1 MAQRP
6 AGKSEPQKKPAPKK
20 PAAAKKAAG
29 SAVPAKRPV
38 AKKPARRAPPAKTHD
53 GQALTPK
60 QQRFVEE
67 YLVDLNGTQAAVR
80 AGYSVHTAK
89 QIATENLA
97 KPYLQAAIAEAR
109 KQQQERTQVSAD
121 RVLTE
126 ALNIL
131 VADPRELVEVK
142 TGCCRHCFGEGNR
155 YQRTVGEMN
164 ADRELWAVKGNAPDE
179 FDEQGGIGFNPL
191 LEPNPDC
198 PQCGGDG
205 HSRVVT
211 KDTRRLSTPARAL
224 YAGAKEGKYGIE
236 VMFHDKVAILE
247 KLFKHTGLYEK
258 DNEQKSDPFMLKQMT
273 DAERAVRL
281 AALLNGGPGAA
292 MLLATLA
299 AKRGEK

>member
-1 MAQRP
+1 MTQRP
-6 AGKSEPQKKPAPKK
+6 AGKPESPKK
-20 PAAAKKAAG
+20 ILLKKSAAAKKAAG
-29 SAVPAKRPV
+29 SAVPAKRP
-38 AKKPARRAPPAKTHD
+38 ATKKSARKASPAKASD
-53 GQALTPK
+53 AQALTPK
-60 QQRFVEE
+60 QQRFVQE
-67 YLVDLNGTQAAVR
+67 YLVDLNGAQAAIR

-97 KPYLQAAIAEAR
+97 KPYLQAAITEAR
-109 KQQQERTQVSAD
+109 QQQQERTQVSAD

-131 VADPRELVEVK
+131 IADPRELVEVK

-164 ADRELWAVKGNAPDE
+164 SDRELWAEKGNAPEE

-191 LEPNPDC
+191 LEPSPDC

-211 KDTRRLSTPARAL
+211 KDTRKLSTPARAL

-236 VMFHDKVAILE
+236 VMLHDKVAIIE

>member
-1 MAQRP
+1 M
-6 AGKSEPQKKPAPKK
+6 
-20 PAAAKKAAG
+20 
-29 SAVPAKRPV
+29 
-38 AKKPARRAPPAKTHD
+38 D
-53 GQALTPK
+53 
-60 QQRFVEE
+60 E
-67 YLVDLNGTQAAVR
+67 YLVDLNGAQAAVR

-164 ADRELWAVKGNAPDE
+164 ADRELWAVKGNAPAD

-211 KDTRRLSTPARAL
+211 KDTRKLSTPARAL

>member
-6 AGKSEPQKKPAPKK
+6 AGKSEPQKKPVPKK
-20 PAAAKKAAG
+20 PAAVKKAAG
-29 SAVPAKRPV
+29 SAVPVKRPA
-38 AKKPARRAPPAKTHD
+38 AKNPAHRAPPAKTRD
-53 GQALTPK
+53 AQALTPK

-67 YLVDLNGTQAAVR
+67 YLVDLNGAQAAVR

-97 KPYLQAAIAEAR
+97 KPYLQAAITEAR

-131 VADPRELVEVK
+131 VTDPRELVEVK

-198 PQCGGDG
+198 PQCGW
-205 HSRVVT
+205 
-211 KDTRRLSTPARAL
+211 
-224 YAGAKEGKYGIE
+224 
-236 VMFHDKVAILE
+236 
-247 KLFKHTGLYEK
+247 
-258 DNEQKSDPFMLKQMT
+258 
-273 DAERAVRL
+273 
-281 AALLNGGPGAA
+281 
-292 MLLATLA
+292 
-299 AKRGEK
+299 